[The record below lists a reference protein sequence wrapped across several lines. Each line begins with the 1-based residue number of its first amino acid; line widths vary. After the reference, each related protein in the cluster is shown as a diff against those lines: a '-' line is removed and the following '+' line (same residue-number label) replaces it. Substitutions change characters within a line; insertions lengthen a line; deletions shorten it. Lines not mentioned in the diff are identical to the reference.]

1 MHRFYLDEGR
11 EDTLLPE
18 DARHALTVLRMKSG
32 DPLEVFAGEK
42 RYLAEILDVSGE
54 TVRVRRLSLLPS
66 TEPRLRITLFQGLP
80 KAEKMEWIIQKAV
93 ELGVDQVVPVL
104 MRRCVVQW
112 KPSDGARKLERWS
125 RISREACKQSG
136 RCRIPEISSP
146 VPLKNLP
153 PLLSSLSACAVP
165 WEEADGMGPSAFAR
179 MHPGLTSL
187 GIVIGPEGG
196 IDPEEMEALS
206 REGCAAITLGPRIL
220 RTETAGLATISAFM
234 ALYGEMEGEP

>member
-18 DARHALTVLRMKSG
+18 DARHALTVLRMKAG
-32 DPLEVFAGEK
+32 DRLEVFAGEQ
-42 RYLAEILDVSGE
+42 RWLAEIIETSGE
-54 TVRVRRLSLLPS
+54 LVRIRRLSPLPS

-80 KAEKMEWIIQKAV
+80 KAEKMEWIIQKAA
-93 ELGVDQVVPVL
+93 ELGADRVVPVL

-112 KPSDGARKLERWS
+112 KTADGARKLERWN
-125 RISREACKQSG
+125 RIAREACKQSG
-136 RCRIPEISSP
+136 RCRIPEVSSP
-146 VPLKNLP
+146 VPVNRLA

-165 WEEADGMGPSAFAR
+165 WEEADGMGPAAFVRA
-179 MHPGLTSL
+179 HPGLTSL

-196 IDPEEMEALS
+196 IDPEEMEILT
-206 REGCAAITLGPRIL
+206 REGCAAMTLGPRIL
-220 RTETAGLATISAFM
+220 RTETAGMATISAFM